1 MKRYIAIAII
11 LLGTGLLLAQTTT
24 PNPTA
29 PPSGFE
35 NVRRLTGDTFTVEI
49 KALIPDITTFKNK
62 AETYNK
68 EGYYNFPKDFLG
80 LVQKLSKEQI
90 TNWQVI
96 WLEQAGAEH
105 RGAERSQTG
114 K

>member
-35 NVRRLTGDTFTVEI
+35 NVRRLPGDTFTVEI
-49 KALIPDITTFKNK
+49 KALIPDITT
-62 AETYNK
+62 
-68 EGYYNFPKDFLG
+68 
-80 LVQKLSKEQI
+80 SKTKRKPI
-90 TNWQVI
+90 IKKVTTTSPRIFWV
-96 WLEQAGAEH
+96 WS
-105 RGAERSQTG
+105 RS
-114 K
+114 

>member
-1 MKRYIAIAII
+1 MKRLIGIAII
-11 LLGTGLLLAQTTT
+11 LLGTGFILAQTT
-24 PNPTA
+24 PSPTA

-35 NVRRLTGDTFTVEI
+35 NVRRITGDTFDVQIT
-49 KALIPDITTFKNK
+49 ALIPDITTFKNK
-62 AETYNK
+62 VETYNK

-90 TNWQVI
+90 TNWQEI
-96 WLEQAGAEH
+96 RNKWLEE
-105 RGAERSQTG
+105 S